1 MEYTRNAEQLHPAML
16 VGFLIDHSSD
26 DVVNGNDPTFYSG
39 AEGKIPDLN
48 GKVYS
53 LKTKVY

>member
-1 MEYTRNAEQLHPAML
+1 ML

-26 DVVNGNDPTFYSG
+26 DVVNGNDPITYSG

>member
-26 DVVNGNDPTFYSG
+26 DVVNGDNPLNFTG